1 MVNGVL
7 YAIGGIRDR
16 AVVGT
21 VEAYDPLTDSWTPRA
36 PMPTPR
42 ADFGVAVVNGII
54 YTIGG
59 ASATSS
65 SVGTV
70 EAYDP
75 ATDTWSTKAAMPTRR
90 LSLGAAEVGGI
101 IYAVGGSSNSS
112 FWMAT
117 VEAYDPASDTWT
129 TKASL
134 PTARFGLGVAA
145 IAGRVYALGG
155 YTPVENYANL
165 TPVLE
170 AYDPATN
177 TWMTKPAMLDARVYM
192 GTAVLQGLL
201 YVVGGEGSSTD
212 FVEAY
217 HP

>member
-1 MVNGVL
+1 L
-7 YAIGGIRDR
+7 
-16 AVVGT
+16 
-21 VEAYDPLTDSWTPRA
+21 
-36 PMPTPR
+36 
-42 ADFGVAVVNGII
+42 
-54 YTIGG
+54 
-59 ASATSS
+59 
-65 SVGTV
+65 
-70 EAYDP
+70 
-75 ATDTWSTKAAMPTRR
+75 
-90 LSLGAAEVGGI
+90 LGAAEAGGI
-101 IYAVGGSSNSS
+101 IYAVGGSSDAA

-134 PTARFGLGVAA
+134 PTARFGLGVAG

-155 YTPVENYANL
+155 YTEVDNYANL

-177 TWMTKPAMLDARVYM
+177 SWTAKPAMLEARVYA

-201 YVVGGEGSSTD
+201 YVVGGDGSNTG